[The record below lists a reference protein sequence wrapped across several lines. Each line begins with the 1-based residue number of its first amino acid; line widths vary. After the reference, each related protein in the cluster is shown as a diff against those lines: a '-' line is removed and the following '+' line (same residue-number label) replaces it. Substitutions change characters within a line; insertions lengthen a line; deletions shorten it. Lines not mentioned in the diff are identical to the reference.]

1 MVAYFFT
8 IPELSDPLVSTI
20 GQKQGSKE
28 ASILCKRQSP
38 IRLPPHSHVWYD
50 TPEPV
55 RSHLRIINEGDAWIV
70 SDNKQTQGV
79 RTVWWED
86 GASGAAV
93 CLLDQSLLPQEVV
106 YLRLKHEQEVADA
119 IKTLKVRG
127 APAIGVAA
135 AFGLALSLHRL
146 IQEQDGALSL
156 SAAQQHVH
164 AVGELFSK
172 TRPTAVNLFWAIER
186 MLLCADIAIDNHATL
201 QDLAHLLQ
209 GEAQSIANEDFDAC
223 MAMGNYGAELIAD
236 GDMLLT
242 HCNAGALATAG
253 WGTALAPMYV
263 AHKAGKRIH
272 VFVDETRPVL
282 QGARL
287 TAWELQQEG
296 IPLTLITDSMVG
308 HFMRLGGIKAVFV
321 GADRVVANGDVAN
334 KIGTYSVAV
343 LARAHQI
350 PFYVAAPSSTIDLD
364 ISSGDS
370 IPIEQRNPEE
380 VTSVRGTAIAPTGI
394 QAANP
399 AFDVTPHAYIT
410 AIITERGI
418 VRPPYEEGLRR
429 VCTDSRNHK

>member
-1 MVAYFFT
+1 M
-8 IPELSDPLVSTI
+8 S
-20 GQKQGSKE
+20 
-28 ASILCKRQSP
+28 
-38 IRLPPHSHVWYD
+38 
-50 TPEPV
+50 
-55 RSHLRIINEGDAWIV
+55 N
-70 SDNKQTQGV
+70 NKQTQGV

-86 GASGAAV
+86 DASGAIV

-119 IKTLKVRG
+119 IRALKVRG
-127 APAIGVAA
+127 APAIGVTA
-135 AFGLALSLHRL
+135 AFGLALSIRRL
-146 IQEQDGALSL
+146 IQEQDGSLSL

-164 AVGELFSK
+164 AVGELLSE

-186 MLLCADIAIDNHATL
+186 MLLCADVAINNHASL

-209 GEAQSIANEDFDAC
+209 AEAQSIADEDFDAC

-236 GDMLLT
+236 GDTLLT

-287 TAWELQQEG
+287 TTWELQQEG

-308 HFMRLGGIKAVFV
+308 HFMRLGSIKAVFV
-321 GADRVVANGDVAN
+321 GADRVAANGDVAN

-343 LARAHQI
+343 LAHAHQI

-364 ISSGDS
+364 IPSGEY
-370 IPIEQRNPEE
+370 IPIEQRNLEE
-380 VTSVRGTAIAPTGI
+380 VTSVRGIAIAPAGI
-394 QAANP
+394 RAANP
-399 AFDVTPHAYIT
+399 AFDVTPHTYIT

-418 VRPPYEEGLRR
+418 IHPPYEEGLRR
-429 VCTDSRNHK
+429 VMKDSQYHN